1 MTAPSNPPIKI
12 KFTTCVREPF
22 AKTTKMA
29 DLKRL
34 ILECMRKVSP
44 LLEKNDISLA
54 EKYEA
59 KAIIRNLLREMGRR
73 RLSVPFKSVQGQL
86 EEMLGVLD
94 DLPVTLADQEAN
106 SISFKAKSISIKA
119 KSISIKGN

>member
-106 SISFKAKSISIKA
+106 SISFKAKSISIIANSKPV
-119 KSISIKGN
+119 

>member
-106 SISFKAKSISIKA
+106 SISFKAKSTQLSRISFNDK
-119 KSISIKGN
+119 

>member
-54 EKYEA
+54 EKY
-59 KAIIRNLLREMGRR
+59 GRHY
-73 RLSVPFKSVQGQL
+73 LAPSSCKSRDMKLNIDGTSLTCVFTDSSATNNKLIG
-86 EEMLGVLD
+86 
-94 DLPVTLADQEAN
+94 
-106 SISFKAKSISIKA
+106 
-119 KSISIKGN
+119 

>member
-106 SISFKAKSISIKA
+106 SISFKA
-119 KSISIKGN
+119 N